1 MQTQM
6 LIGGRL
12 VAGEAAAQP
21 EYDAA
26 SGAQIAA
33 VPEAAVAQVGMPRRQ
48 HMHLVPPLRHIRGY
62 RFNKRRR
69 HIPRIFRI

>member
-12 VAGEAAAQP
+12 VAGEAAAQLV
-21 EYDAA
+21 YDAA

-33 VPEAAVAQVGMPRRQ
+33 VPEAAVAQVHAAVMAAETAFPAPAAASSTS
-48 HMHLVPPLRHIRGY
+48 PP
-62 RFNKRRR
+62 
-69 HIPRIFRI
+69 